1 MHVITTWLG
10 MMQQL
15 VDELYD
21 LFKEIHDVPI
31 ATLLHKDIGAG

>member
-1 MHVITTWLG
+1 MWLG

-21 LFKEIHDVPI
+21 IVKDIHDVPI
-31 ATLLHKDIGAG
+31 ATLLERDIP